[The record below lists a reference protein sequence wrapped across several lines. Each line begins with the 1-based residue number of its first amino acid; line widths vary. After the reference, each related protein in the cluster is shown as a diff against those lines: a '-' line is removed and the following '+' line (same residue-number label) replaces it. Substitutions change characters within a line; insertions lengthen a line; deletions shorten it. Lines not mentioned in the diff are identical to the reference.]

1 MHAELIIGEVHLTVA
16 NSERSLAFYCNLI
29 GLRVARKFDHR
40 IVLVPDARDRIR
52 INPPRRFPALA
63 APRGHG
69 GFYHFA
75 FHYPRRRE
83 FARIVK
89 RLIDAAYGI
98 DDASDY
104 GVAEAV
110 YLRDP
115 DGIPVEL
122 YVERPERE
130 WPRSESG
137 DIRMI
142 CIPLDLEKLLCTLR

>member
-1 MHAELIIGEVHLTVA
+1 M
-16 NSERSLAFYCNLI
+16 
-29 GLRVARKFDHR
+29 
-40 IVLVPDARDRIR
+40 
-52 INPPRRFPALA
+52 
-63 APRGHG
+63 
-69 GFYHFA
+69 
-75 FHYPRRRE
+75 
-83 FARIVK
+83 K